1 MILQIS
7 YSISIFEAIKFFVVF
22 FVFIIFYSRIML
34 KLTVLEQ
41 NQKILEKQINAII
54 QLRNTNLI
62 N

>member
-54 QLRNTNLI
+54 QIRNTNLI

>member
-41 NQKILEKQINAII
+41 NQKILENQINAII